1 LSRTI
6 WIKSSCVAAA
16 IFMAAV
22 LLLAAQGIG
31 KVNAVPPIAHKLEHF
46 LYYGGMAALL
56 AYGVGRRR
64 LWIPLLVVPLVGVL
78 DEWHQ
83 FFTPG
88 RNSSALDWTIDLAGI
103 LVAVYVVYRATAP
116 KIKGER

>member
-1 LSRTI
+1 
-6 WIKSSCVAAA
+6 
-16 IFMAAV
+16 MAAV

-31 KVNAVPPIAHKLEHF
+31 KVNAVPPIVHKLEHF

-56 AYGVGRRR
+56 AFGVGRRR
-64 LWIPLLVVPLVGVL
+64 LWIPLLVVPLVGVV

-88 RNSSALDWTIDLAGI
+88 RNSSALDWTVDLLGVG
-103 LVAVYVVYRATAP
+103 VAVYVYYRWVAARGGR
-116 KIKGER
+116 KEER